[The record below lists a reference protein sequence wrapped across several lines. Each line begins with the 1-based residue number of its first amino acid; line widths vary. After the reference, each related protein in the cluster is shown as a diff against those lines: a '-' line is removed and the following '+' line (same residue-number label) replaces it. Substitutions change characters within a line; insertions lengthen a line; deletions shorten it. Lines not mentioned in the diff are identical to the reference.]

1 MSKRILMVNDGTTAA
16 TQDASGFVTVNWAY
30 FTEAANALPHTKQS
44 QTDYAVQLH
53 GDLLAQ
59 GFNPAG
65 HGIISRKE
73 IEQ

>member
-1 MSKRILMVNDGTTAA
+1 MSKRILHIDNGTTAA
-16 TQDASGFVTVNWAY
+16 TQNENGFITVDWAY
-30 FTEAANALPHTKQS
+30 FTEAVNALPHTKQS